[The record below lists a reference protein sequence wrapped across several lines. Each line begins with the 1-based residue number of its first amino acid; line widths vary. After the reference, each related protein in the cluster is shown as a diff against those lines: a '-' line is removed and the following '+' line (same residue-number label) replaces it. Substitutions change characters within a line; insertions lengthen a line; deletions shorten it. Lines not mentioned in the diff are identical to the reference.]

1 MNARNKTDVI
11 RSMLLKT
18 LGTYP
23 DLFCYVVSL
32 QEAKELLG
40 TSGPPNKTE
49 KNLSKP
55 AKVIVE
61 C

>member
-1 MNARNKTDVI
+1 MDGNNKTDVI

-40 TSGPPNKTE
+40 TTSLSKAE
-49 KNLSKP
+49 KNFEKP
-55 AKVIVE
+55 DKVIVE